1 MKETFI
7 LLLLFPFYIFSDSQN
22 YQYEKKQSDLP
33 IIADMSFPITIINNS
48 IHSIVGI
55 SQIGDYI
62 MLEDGSRWHLN
73 KKNLSD
79 AFLWNEQDPI
89 IIFENDYIRSWFFGF
104 KYKMINRANNGFIEV
119 NLIQGPDP
127 DNICSLKIKNLNTNQ
142 LLLSD
147 ESIFEC
153 DLNQKDLLEKFQ
165 TDDLVIVG
173 SNKKDFD
180 TIILNIRLNETIKAN
195 RINQEHF

>member
-7 LLLLFPFYIFSDSQN
+7 LFLLFPFYIFSDSQN

-33 IIADMSFPITIINNS
+33 IIADRSFPITIINNS

-62 MLEDGSRWHLN
+62 MLEDGSKWHLN

-89 IIFENDYIRSWFFGF
+89 IIFENDYIRSWFSGF
-104 KYKMINRANNGFIEV
+104 KYKMINRANNGYIEV

-173 SNKKDFD
+173 CNKKDFD
-180 TIILNIRLNETIKAN
+180 TIILNVRLNETIKAN
-195 RINQEHF
+195 RIN

>member
-7 LLLLFPFYIFSDSQN
+7 LFLLFPFYIFSDSQN

-33 IIADMSFPITIINNS
+33 IIADRSFPITIINNS

-62 MLEDGSRWHLN
+62 MLEDGSKWHLN

-79 AFLWNEQDPI
+79 AFLWNEQDPV
-89 IIFENDYIRSWFFGF
+89 IIFENDYIRSWFSGF
-104 KYKMINRANNGFIEV
+104 KYKMINRANNGYIEV

-127 DNICSLKIKNLNTNQ
+127 DNICSLKIKNLNSNQ

-153 DLNQKDLLEKFQ
+153 DLTQKDLLEKFQ

-173 SNKKDFD
+173 CNKKDFD

-195 RINQEHF
+195 RIN